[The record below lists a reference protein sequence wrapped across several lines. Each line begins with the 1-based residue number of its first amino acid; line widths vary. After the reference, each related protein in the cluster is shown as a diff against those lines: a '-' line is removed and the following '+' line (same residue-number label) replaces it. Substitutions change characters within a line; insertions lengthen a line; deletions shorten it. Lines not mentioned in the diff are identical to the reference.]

1 MWSIGFPGAEPL
13 NPMTGDDLLDKAL
26 ELGVSL
32 VQTGP
37 NLVFNTPKE
46 LISFFNRANS
56 LELSLELGIR
66 GLRTSH
72 LIAWIQHCN
81 AAGAKLLRTVPEIDG
96 NPPSPDQ
103 IVDFLRPI
111 RPTLEAA
118 GVVLGLENGAIPC
131 RDLRQAIDRLDSPNF
146 GIVLDMVNSL
156 AVPEGWK
163 EVTSI
168 LAPYT
173 VCLHYKDFS
182 LRRAWYKMGF
192 ICEGRAAGQG
202 QINTEWLFEALVTS
216 QHDYNVILE
225 LWPPPQQNLQTTI
238 AMEHEW
244 AVESIC
250 YLRKFV
256 SD

>member
-1 MWSIGFPGAEPL
+1 
-13 NPMTGDDLLDKAL
+13 MTGVGLLDKAV
-26 ELGVSL
+26 ELGLSL

-37 NLVFNTPKE
+37 NLVFNTTKE
-46 LISFFNRANS
+46 LKSFFNRANS

-66 GLRTSH
+66 GLKTSH
-72 LIAWIQHCN
+72 LITWIQHCN

-96 NPPSPDQ
+96 NPPNSDQ
-103 IVDFLRPI
+103 IVDALLPI

-118 GVVLGLENGAIPC
+118 GVVLGLENGVIPC
-131 RDLRQAIDRLDSPNF
+131 RELRQAIDRLGSPNF

-173 VCLHYKDFS
+173 VCLHFKDFS
-182 LRRAWYKMGF
+182 LRRDWHMMGF
-192 ICEGRAAGQG
+192 ICEGRQAGQG
-202 QINTEWLFEALVTS
+202 QLDAEWLFEALAAS
-216 QHDYNVILE
+216 KHDYNVILE
-225 LWPPPQQNLQTTI
+225 LWPPPQQDLHTTI
-238 AMEHEW
+238 AMEHDW
-244 AVESIC
+244 AAESIR

-256 SD
+256 KE